1 LRRVNVAGQRHEE
14 QAVRHEQLADSID
27 RQQRQAAE
35 MRASTPEP

>member
-1 LRRVNVAGQRHEE
+1 MNVAGPRHEE
-14 QAVRHEQLADSID
+14 QAVHHEHLAVSID

>member
-1 LRRVNVAGQRHEE
+1 VH
-14 QAVRHEQLADSID
+14 HEQLAVSID